1 MDATQQLATRGV
13 IGRPRDFLVRWLDFQ
28 SAGSIL
34 VLIVLTVLVIIPL
47 LIMLLASVRPAGVMP
62 FASSVFTFQ
71 GYAQAYGGSDLL
83 PIIRNTL
90 IYAGLG
96 VVFALPIAF
105 GFAFLTER
113 TDMPLRNAMYV
124 LMFIPMS
131 TPVFAT
137 ALGWVLLLGPRG
149 GTINVYLRA
158 MTGSDAAEGPFNIY
172 SLPGLIFVH
181 VLGMVPTM
189 WLFLTA
195 VLRRMDPVLEEAA
208 SAAGAGRW
216 RTLRTIT
223 APLMRPGVA
232 AVAIYFFLSGLESLE
247 LPLAL
252 GPTAGIEVL
261 ATKIFFSL
269 APTADL
275 GVNYG
280 IPAAFG
286 LLGLLMGVAGTF
298 LYHHLVRRASD
309 FAVVTGKGYRPRIIE
324 LGRWKYLALG
334 AIGLFVI
341 IKVVLP
347 FAVLLY
353 ASFLRF
359 YVPPIAEYLPD
370 IKWTLIHYE
379 RLFDYRFFGRF
390 FVNTLIVAV
399 AGGDVDH
406 AAGEF
411 HRLAGGAPS
420 VAFEQGDQSSRLHA
434 AGDSRG
440 DLDLGV
446 VSDVRRHAVAWHLG
460 ADHAGVPGA
469 LPGFRHP
476 SDALSGFTDS
486 PRAGRSIPHQRRWK
500 FSNLLADY
508 AALALSRL
516 HERLAMGARARG
528 ERLLGGLDVGVGRQR
543 RCGQCH
549 LRVLCRRTLQFLRGD
564 AGGFDRIQFVI
575 RHRRAEV
582 DRRDPGAIAPIWSV
596 QTVQAAFKK
605 FKSFAL

>member
-1 MDATQQLATRGV
+1 M
-13 IGRPRDFLVRWLDFQ
+13 LV
-28 SAGSIL
+28 
-34 VLIVLTVLVIIPL
+34 
-47 LIMLLASVRPAGVMP
+47 ASVRPAGVMP
-62 FASSVFTFQ
+62 FGSSLITFQ

-113 TDMPLRNAMYV
+113 TDMPLRNVMYV

-137 ALGWVLLLGPRG
+137 ALGWILLLGPRG

-158 MTGSDAAEGPFNIY
+158 LIGSDAAEGPFNIF

-208 SAAGAGRW
+208 SAAGAGSW
-216 RTLRTIT
+216 HTLRTIT

-286 LLGLLMGVAGTF
+286 LLGLFMGVAGTF
-298 LYHHLVRRASD
+298 LYHHLVRQASD

-324 LGRWKYLALG
+324 LGSWKYLALG
-334 AIGLFVI
+334 IIGLFVI
-341 IKVVLP
+341 VKVVLP

-370 IKWTLIHYE
+370 IKWTVLHYE

-390 FVNTLIVAV
+390 FVNTLIVALL
-399 AGGDVDH
+399 
-406 AAGEF
+406 AATLTMLTVSFIGW
-411 HRLAGGAPS
+411 L
-420 VAFEQGDQSSRLHA
+420 
-434 AGDSRG
+434 
-440 DLDLGV
+440 V
-446 VSDVRRHAVAWHLG
+446 V
-460 ADHAGVPGA
+460 
-469 LPGFRHP
+469 RHP
-476 SDALSGFTDS
+476 SPLSKAINLVAFMPLAIPGVISTLALFLMFVGTPLHGTLALIMLAFLARYLAFGTRLMHSGVLQIHKELEEVSHTSGAGSFQTFWRITLRLLFPAFMNGWLWVLVHAAKDFS
-486 PRAGRSIPHQRRWK
+486 VALMLASAGSVVVANVIYESFVGGHFNSSAAMLVVLIAFNLIFVIAGRKWIGAT
-500 FSNLLADY
+500 LA
-508 AALALSRL
+508 
-516 HERLAMGARARG
+516 
-528 ERLLGGLDVGVGRQR
+528 Q
-543 RCGQCH
+543 
-549 LRVLCRRTLQFLRGD
+549 
-564 AGGFDRIQFVI
+564 
-575 RHRRAEV
+575 
-582 DRRDPGAIAPIWSV
+582 
-596 QTVQAAFKK
+596 
-605 FKSFAL
+605 

>member
-1 MDATQQLATRGV
+1 METTQPL
-13 IGRPRDFLVRWLDFQ
+13 PRARSVEGYARNRASWLDFK

-34 VLIVLTVLVIIPL
+34 VLLVLGILVIIPL
-47 LIMLLASVRPAGVMP
+47 LIMLLASTRPAGVMP
-62 FASSVFTFQ
+62 LAPGVYTLQ
-71 GYAQAYGGSDLL
+71 AYAQAYGGSDLL
-83 PIIRNTL
+83 PIMRNTL
-90 IYAGLG
+90 IYSGLG
-96 VVFALPIAF
+96 VLFALPIAF

-158 MTGSDAAEGPFNIY
+158 LTGSDAAEGPFNIY
-172 SLPGLIFVH
+172 TLPGLVFVH

-216 RTLRTIT
+216 RVLRTIT

-232 AVAIYFFLSGLESLE
+232 AVAIYFFLTGIESLE

-261 ATKIFFSL
+261 STKIFFSL
-269 APTADL
+269 APTADI

-286 LLGLLMGVAGTF
+286 LLGLLMGVTGTL
-298 LYHHLVRRASD
+298 LYHHLVRQASD

-324 LGRWKYLALG
+324 LGRWKYVALG
-334 AIGLFVI
+334 AIALFVL
-341 IKVVLP
+341 IKVLLP

-359 YVPPIAEYLPD
+359 YVPPVGEYLAD
-370 IKWTLIHYE
+370 IKWTLLHYE

-390 FVNTLIVAV
+390 FVNTLIVASLAATLTMALVSFIGWLVVRYPSPLSKAINLV
-399 AGGDVDH
+399 AFMPLAIPGVISTLALFLMFVGTPLHGTLAVITLAFLARYLAFGTRLMHSAVLQIHKELEEVSHTSGAGSLQTFWRITLRLLFPAFMNGWLWVLVH
-406 AAGEF
+406 AAKDF
-411 HRLAGGAPS
+411 S
-420 VAFEQGDQSSRLHA
+420 VALMLASAGSVVVANVIYESFVGGHFNSSSAML
-434 AGDSRG
+434 
-440 DLDLGV
+440 V
-446 VSDVRRHAVAWHLG
+446 VLITFNLLFVI
-460 ADHAGVPGA
+460 
-469 LPGFRHP
+469 
-476 SDALSGFTDS
+476 
-486 PRAGRSIPHQRRWK
+486 AGRKWIG
-500 FSNLLADY
+500 AM
-508 AALALSRL
+508 LSR
-516 HERLAMGARARG
+516 
-528 ERLLGGLDVGVGRQR
+528 
-543 RCGQCH
+543 
-549 LRVLCRRTLQFLRGD
+549 
-564 AGGFDRIQFVI
+564 
-575 RHRRAEV
+575 
-582 DRRDPGAIAPIWSV
+582 
-596 QTVQAAFKK
+596 
-605 FKSFAL
+605 

>member
-1 MDATQQLATRGV
+1 VETTQPLPGTRSVGNSA
-13 IGRPRDFLVRWLDFQ
+13 RDFRSWFDFK
-28 SAGSIL
+28 SAGSVL
-34 VLIVLTVLVIIPL
+34 VLIVLAVLVVIPL

-62 FASSVFTFQ
+62 LAPGVYTLQ
-71 GYAQAYGGSDLL
+71 AYAQAYGGSDLL
-83 PIIRNTL
+83 PVIRNTL

-96 VVFALPIAF
+96 VLFALPIAF

-149 GTINVYLRA
+149 GTINVYLRTL
-158 MTGSDAAEGPFNIY
+158 TGSAGLEGPFNIY

-216 RTLRTIT
+216 RVLRTIT

-232 AVAIYFFLSGLESLE
+232 AVAIYFFLTGLESLE

-252 GPTAGIEVL
+252 GPTAGVEVL
-261 ATKIFFSL
+261 STKIFFSL
-269 APTADL
+269 APTADM
-275 GVNYG
+275 GVNYA

-298 LYHHLVRRASD
+298 LYLHLVRQASD
-309 FAVVTGKGYRPRIIE
+309 FAVVTGKGYRPKIIE
-324 LGRWKYLALG
+324 LGRWKYLALA
-334 AIGLFVI
+334 AIGLFVL

-359 YVPPIAEYLPD
+359 YVPPIGEYLAD
-370 IKWTLIHYE
+370 IKWTLLHYE

-390 FVNTLIVAV
+390 FVNTLIVAL
-399 AGGDVDH
+399 
-406 AAGEF
+406 AAATLTMLLVSFIGW
-411 HRLAGGAPS
+411 L
-420 VAFEQGDQSSRLHA
+420 
-434 AGDSRG
+434 
-440 DLDLGV
+440 V
-446 VSDVRRHAVAWHLG
+446 V
-460 ADHAGVPGA
+460 
-469 LPGFRHP
+469 RHP
-476 SDALSGFTDS
+476 SPLSKAINLVAFMPLAIPGVISTLALFLMFVGTPLHGTLALITLAFLARYLAFGTRLMHSAVLQIHKELEEVSHTSGAGNLQTFQRITLRLLFPAFMNGWLWVMVHAAKDFS
-486 PRAGRSIPHQRRWK
+486 VALMLASAGSVVVANVIYESFVGGHFNSSAAMLVVLIAFNLLFVIAGRKWIGAT
-500 FSNLLADY
+500 LA
-508 AALALSRL
+508 
-516 HERLAMGARARG
+516 
-528 ERLLGGLDVGVGRQR
+528 Q
-543 RCGQCH
+543 
-549 LRVLCRRTLQFLRGD
+549 
-564 AGGFDRIQFVI
+564 
-575 RHRRAEV
+575 
-582 DRRDPGAIAPIWSV
+582 
-596 QTVQAAFKK
+596 
-605 FKSFAL
+605 

>member
-1 MDATQQLATRGV
+1 METTRSLLRARAVESYRGK
-13 IGRPRDFLVRWLDFQ
+13 PSSWLDFK

-34 VLIVLTVLVIIPL
+34 VLVVLAVLVIIPL
-47 LIMLLASVRPAGVMP
+47 VFMLLASVRPAGVMP
-62 FASSVFTFQ
+62 LAT
-71 GYAQAYGGSDLL
+71 GAITWKAYADAYGGADLL

-90 IYAGLG
+90 LYAGLG
-96 VVFALPIAF
+96 VAFALPIAF
-105 GFAFLTER
+105 AFAFLTER

-158 MTGSDAAEGPFNIY
+158 LTGSDAAEGPLNIY

-181 VLGMVPTM
+181 VLGMVPTL

-216 RTLRTIT
+216 RVLRTIT

-232 AVAIYFFLSGLESLE
+232 AVAIYFFLTGLEALE

-261 ATKIFFSL
+261 STKIFFSL
-269 APTADL
+269 APTADM

-286 LLGLLMGVAGTF
+286 LLGLSMGIAGTL
-298 LYHHLVRRASD
+298 LYSHLVRQASN

-324 LGRWKYLALG
+324 LGRWKYLALV
-334 AIGLFVI
+334 AIGLFVL

-359 YVPPIAEYLPD
+359 YVPPIGESLAD
-370 IKWTLIHYE
+370 IKWTLLHYE

-399 AGGDVDH
+399 VAATVTMLLVSFIGWLVVRYPSALSKAINLVAFMPLAIPGVISTLALFLMFVGTPLHGTLALLVLAFIARYMAFGTRLMHSSVVQIHKELEEASHTSGANGFQTFWRVTLRLLIPAFLNGWLWVFVH
-406 AAGEF
+406 AAKDF
-411 HRLAGGAPS
+411 S
-420 VAFEQGDQSSRLHA
+420 VALMLASAGSVVVANIIYEAFVGGHFTSSA
-434 AGDSRG
+434 AMLVVLITVNLFFVVACRKWITRG
-440 DLDLGV
+440 ME
-446 VSDVRRHAVAWHLG
+446 S
-460 ADHAGVPGA
+460 
-469 LPGFRHP
+469 
-476 SDALSGFTDS
+476 
-486 PRAGRSIPHQRRWK
+486 
-500 FSNLLADY
+500 
-508 AALALSRL
+508 
-516 HERLAMGARARG
+516 
-528 ERLLGGLDVGVGRQR
+528 
-543 RCGQCH
+543 
-549 LRVLCRRTLQFLRGD
+549 
-564 AGGFDRIQFVI
+564 
-575 RHRRAEV
+575 
-582 DRRDPGAIAPIWSV
+582 
-596 QTVQAAFKK
+596 
-605 FKSFAL
+605 

>member
-1 MDATQQLATRGV
+1 MDATQQIATQGA

-34 VLIVLTVLVIIPL
+34 VLIVLAVLVIVPL

-62 FASSVFTFQ
+62 FASNVLTFQ

-83 PIIRNTL
+83 PIVRNTL

-158 MTGSDAAEGPFNIY
+158 LTGSDAAEGPFNIY
-172 SLPGLIFVH
+172 SLTGLIFVH

-216 RTLRTIT
+216 HTLRTIT

-298 LYHHLVRRASD
+298 LYHHLVRQASD

-370 IKWTLIHYE
+370 IKWTLLHYE

-390 FVNTLIVAV
+390 FVNTLIVALL
-399 AGGDVDH
+399 
-406 AAGEF
+406 AATLTMMLVSFIGW
-411 HRLAGGAPS
+411 L
-420 VAFEQGDQSSRLHA
+420 
-434 AGDSRG
+434 
-440 DLDLGV
+440 V
-446 VSDVRRHAVAWHLG
+446 V
-460 ADHAGVPGA
+460 
-469 LPGFRHP
+469 RHP
-476 SDALSGFTDS
+476 SPLSKAINLVAFMPLAIPGVISTLALFLMFVGTPLHGTFALITLAFLARYLAFGTRLMHSAVLQIHKELEEVSHTSGAGSFLTFWRITLRLLFPAFMNGWLWVFVHAAKDFS
-486 PRAGRSIPHQRRWK
+486 VALMLASAGSVVVANVIYESFVGGHFNSSAAMLVVLITFNLLFVIAGRKWIGAT
-500 FSNLLADY
+500 LA
-508 AALALSRL
+508 
-516 HERLAMGARARG
+516 
-528 ERLLGGLDVGVGRQR
+528 Q
-543 RCGQCH
+543 
-549 LRVLCRRTLQFLRGD
+549 
-564 AGGFDRIQFVI
+564 
-575 RHRRAEV
+575 
-582 DRRDPGAIAPIWSV
+582 
-596 QTVQAAFKK
+596 
-605 FKSFAL
+605 